1 MMRQRVLVLGLLL
14 LCSFVLF
21 GQSASIGGLQGFL
34 FLGDHTTQKTQ
45 NCFEVHDAHHCL
57 GCFYTANQC
66 CCPIKR

>member
-1 MMRQRVLVLGLLL
+1 MAYNLMVISRLVR
-14 LCSFVLF
+14 F
-21 GQSASIGGLQGFL
+21 GIGGLQGFL